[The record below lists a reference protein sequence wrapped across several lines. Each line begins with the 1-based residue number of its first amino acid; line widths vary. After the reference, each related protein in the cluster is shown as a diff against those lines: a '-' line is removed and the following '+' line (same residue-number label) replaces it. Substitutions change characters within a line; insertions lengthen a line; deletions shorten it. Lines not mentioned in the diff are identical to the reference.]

1 MLNCIAV
8 TVSKTATSSGTCVFM
23 QANSADHQPRGTSNP
38 LLGIASDFMHSDSSL
53 ILDASEEAAHSANDP
68 MHFQGYFSSCMEM
81 YASAAE
87 VACYLDS
94 HRDWFNRCA
103 LPMKAEPIGEN
114 GYALIIGRFGSFGYE
129 VEPKIGLNLL
139 PQNEGVYRIQTIP
152 VPGYEPPGY
161 DVNFQAALE
170 LLEIDVASLSE
181 SDQKTVWVPQ
191 SGCVTRVE
199 WELHLAVDIKFPR
212 FIHALPKS
220 LVQKTGDRLLNQI
233 VRQVSKRLTSKV
245 QNDFHSTR
253 GISFTHKAHRKMN
266 WLRKQNAPESA
277 TDFESERLSD

>member
-1 MLNCIAV
+1 
-8 TVSKTATSSGTCVFM
+8 M
-23 QANSADHQPRGTSNP
+23 QANSADHQPHGNSKP
-38 LLGIASDFMHSDSSL
+38 LLGIASDFMQSDSSL
-53 ILDASEEAAHSANDP
+53 ILDSSEEAAHSTNDP

-87 VACYLDS
+87 VAGYLDS

-139 PQNEGVYRIQTIP
+139 PQDEGVYRIQTIP
-152 VPGYEPPGY
+152 IPGYEPPGY

-170 LLEIDVASLSE
+170 LLEIDVASLSK
-181 SDQKTVWVPQ
+181 SDQKALVSVPQ
-191 SGCVTRVE
+191 SGCLTKVE
-199 WELHLAVDIKFPR
+199 WELHLTVHITFPR

-220 LVQKTGDRLLNQI
+220 LIQKTGDRLLNQI

-245 QNDFHSTR
+245 QDDFHSTQ
-253 GISFTHKAHRKMN
+253 GLSFPHKTHKKMN
-266 WLRKQNAPESA
+266 WRRKQNAPESV
-277 TDFESERLSD
+277 TNFESERLSD